1 MENKDVYFNFLEEL
15 RKSGITN
22 MYGATEFLTGER
34 LPEDYG
40 WEFSNKID
48 YLSHSEAV
56 EILKEWMKDY
66 SELAKRLGWD
76 RSMTPSE
83 GEAQQEATPE
93 DEDYYNLFHE
103 DVSKEVINSFL
114 KQLAEE
120 DKMGELNNAEHIWFI
135 EGFPFIVSYKDG
147 SVKLLNQ
154 AEDIT
159 IYPDIYEFCSDFG
172 LDSNEAIS
180 KIKEVSGIDLTAK
193 EEPFEDDSEEVFD
206 YGTDSVVED
215 DFEEGE

>member
-15 RKSGITN
+15 RKSGVTN
-22 MYGATEFLTGER
+22 MFGATPYLEAEFEELT
-34 LPEDYG
+34 
-40 WEFSNKID
+40 
-48 YLSHSEAV
+48 HAEAV
-56 EILKEWMKDY
+56 EILKEWMRDY
-66 SELAKRLGWD
+66 SELSKRLGWD
-76 RSMTPSE
+76 KAEGGEEVEAEISE
-83 GEAQQEATPE
+83 PE
-93 DEDYYNLFHE
+93 SDYYNLFHE
-103 DVSKEVINSFL
+103 NVSKEVINSFL

-147 SVKLLNQ
+147 AVKLLNQ
-154 AEDIT
+154 AEEIT

-172 LDSNEAIS
+172 FDADEAIA

-193 EEPFEDDSEEVFD
+193 EEPFEDDSEEVID
-206 YGTDSVVED
+206 YGSDSVIED